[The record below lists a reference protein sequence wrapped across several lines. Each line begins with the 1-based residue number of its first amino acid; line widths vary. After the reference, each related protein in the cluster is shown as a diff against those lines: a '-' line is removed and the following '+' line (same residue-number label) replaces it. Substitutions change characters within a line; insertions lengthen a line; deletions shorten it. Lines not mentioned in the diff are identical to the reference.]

1 MNTASSPKAL
11 AGLKILSFE
20 WIVLGPMATSLLG
33 AQGATVVKVESHVR
47 PDGGRFIGP
56 FVDGVVGPNRG
67 GFFFHQNASKRSV
80 TINLKNPAGHELIQ
94 KLCRWADVIVENM
107 APGVMGKLG
116 LDYAAVKVINPGIV
130 YISTSV
136 QGQFGPHYAS
146 TGFGQLAAALGGC
159 SHLTGWPDRGPAP
172 CHGAYVDYI
181 TARWLP
187 SAILAALEYRQRTGK
202 GQYIDNSILEN
213 VAYFF
218 SLPVMD
224 YVVNGRVWNRDGN
237 RKPNASPHGAFHC
250 RGEDRWVAIAV
261 TNDAEWQAFCR
272 VLEQP
277 ELATDSRFAT
287 LVARKQ
293 NEDELETLVNAWT
306 ADCTAEEVEAQMQAA
321 GIPSSVVQTT
331 REVMADPQL
340 NHRQTFRDLEH
351 SEVGP
356 VRHICSASLYSKTQ
370 PDWRAAPMLGEDNE
384 TVLKDLIGLT
394 DDEIAD
400 LYAQGGITTDA
411 DYPF

>member
-1 MNTASSPKAL
+1 MTTTPRPKAL

-33 AQGATVVKVESHVR
+33 AQGATVVKLESHVR

-56 FVDGVVGPNRG
+56 FVDGVVGPSRG
-67 GFFFHQNASKRSV
+67 GFFFHQNASKYSV
-80 TINLKNPAGHELIQ
+80 TINLKNPAGHALVE
-94 KLCRWADVIVENM
+94 KFVRWADVIVENM
-107 APGVMGKLG
+107 APGVMGRLG
-116 LDYAAVKVINPGIV
+116 LSYDAAKEINPGIV
-130 YISTSV
+130 YISSSV

-159 SHLTGWPDRGPAP
+159 SNLTGWPDRGPAP

-187 SAILAALEYRQRTGK
+187 SAILAALEYRRRTGK

-237 RKPNASPHGAFHC
+237 RNPGASPHGAFRC

-261 TNDAEWQAFCR
+261 TRDEEWHAFCG

-277 ELATDSRFAT
+277 EWTDDPRFAD
-287 LVARKQ
+287 LAARKR
-293 NEDELETLVNAWT
+293 NEDELESLVGAWT
-306 ADCTAEEVEAQMQAA
+306 ETRTAEAVETLMQAA

-331 REVMADPQL
+331 REMMADPQL
-340 NHRQTFRDLEH
+340 NHRRTFRDLEH

-356 VRHICSASLYSKTQ
+356 VRHTCSASIFSKTE
-370 PDWRAAPMLGEDNE
+370 PDWRAAPTLGEDNE
-384 TVLKDLIGLT
+384 TALSDFLGLT
-394 DDEIAD
+394 EDEIAD
-400 LYAQGGITTDA
+400 LYVQGGITTDA

>member
-1 MNTASSPKAL
+1 M
-11 AGLKILSFE
+11 
-20 WIVLGPMATSLLG
+20 
-33 AQGATVVKVESHVR
+33 
-47 PDGGRFIGP
+47 
-56 FVDGVVGPNRG
+56 
-67 GFFFHQNASKRSV
+67 
-80 TINLKNPAGHELIQ
+80 
-94 KLCRWADVIVENM
+94 
-107 APGVMGKLG
+107 
-116 LDYAAVKVINPGIV
+116 
-130 YISTSV
+130 
-136 QGQFGPHYAS
+136 
-146 TGFGQLAAALGGC
+146 
-159 SHLTGWPDRGPAP
+159 
-172 CHGAYVDYI
+172 
-181 TARWLP
+181 
-187 SAILAALEYRQRTGK
+187 EYRQRTGK